1 MAVYTAQ
8 LELANAECEAGI
20 RPAFARRAS
29 ARHGLLFGLLMRQQI
44 LAFAAITIPLV
55 ITPGIAT
62 TLVLRTSLL
71 HGVAAGLV
79 IAGGA
84 ALASASYGV
93 LSGLSTTLVVER
105 WPGALLVLE
114 FGGSAFLV
122 WLEGH
127 AIWRALG
134 PEDAVPRMAA
144 CGGVGQGFL
153 ANALNPPVALF
164 YFLVVPRFVP
174 AGAPLFRSV
183 MILTMVH
190 VGLAFTWHASCAA
203 AAGAFSRFLSSRTAR
218 RGIDLVT
225 GLVLIAFAINM
236 LLSPK
241 WRGREPA
248 TGQPFH
254 TNAISSTATPPRF
267 GLSVVVSS
275 GSVAALYSASS
286 AATSAASSVSSR
298 ASLSFS
304 SCTVPVAR
312 ATS

>member
-164 YFLVVPRFVP
+164 LFPRGSPVRSRRRAAVPLGDDPDDGACRVGIHVARELRRRGRSVFAISLVANRAPRDRSGHRP
-174 AGAPLFRSV
+174 GPDRLRDQHAALTEMAGARARNRS
-183 MILTMVH
+183 
-190 VGLAFTWHASCAA
+190 
-203 AAGAFSRFLSSRTAR
+203 
-218 RGIDLVT
+218 
-225 GLVLIAFAINM
+225 
-236 LLSPK
+236 
-241 WRGREPA
+241 
-248 TGQPFH
+248 
-254 TNAISSTATPPRF
+254 
-267 GLSVVVSS
+267 
-275 GSVAALYSASS
+275 ALPHQ
-286 AATSAASSVSSR
+286 R
-298 ASLSFS
+298 D
-304 SCTVPVAR
+304 
-312 ATS
+312 

>member
-1 MAVYTAQ
+1 M
-8 LELANAECEAGI
+8 
-20 RPAFARRAS
+20 
-29 ARHGLLFGLLMRQQI
+29 LFGLLMRQQI

-122 WLEGH
+122 WLGGH

-164 YFLVVPRFVP
+164 LFPRGSPVRSRRRAAVPLGDDP
-174 AGAPLFRSV
+174 DDGACRV
-183 MILTMVH
+183 GIH
-190 VGLAFTWHASCAA
+190 VARELRRRGR
-203 AAGAFSRFLSSRTAR
+203 AFSRFLSSRTAR